1 MGTARKRRTGAHRA
15 FYDIAVDF
23 LGKVRW
29 EKRVRAEYIDRAMLE
44 HVLAALMPENRLALE
59 VSAHTGLRIGDVL
72 ALKTAELRQR
82 MSVREEKTGKRRRI
96 YLPVELLDRLV
107 AQAGKIYV
115 FEGRTDY
122 RKHRTRQAVW
132 KDLRRAAEAFRL
144 VEHVSPHS
152 ARKLYAVEQ
161 YQESGG
167 DLGAVQRR
175 LLHSD
180 PAVTAIYAMADALTA
195 RRLQGRKRRTR

>member
-1 MGTARKRRTGAHRA
+1 M
-15 FYDIAVDF
+15 
-23 LGKVRW
+23 GKVRW

-44 HVLAALMPENRLALE
+44 HVLAALMPANALAIE

-72 ALKTAELRQR
+72 ALKTADLKRR
-82 MSVREEKTGKRRRI
+82 MSVREEKTGKRRRV
-96 YLPVELLDRLV
+96 YLPAELLDRLI
-107 AQAGKIYV
+107 AQAGKIWV

-122 RKHRTRQAVW
+122 RRHRTRQAVW

-144 VEHVSPHS
+144 VEHVSPHT
-152 ARKLYAVEQ
+152 ARKVYAVEQ

-167 DLGAVQRR
+167 DLEAVQRR

>member
-1 MGTARKRRTGAHRA
+1 MVV
-15 FYDIAVDF
+15 DI

-44 HVLAALMPENRLALE
+44 HVLAALMPANALALE

-72 ALKTAELRQR
+72 ALKTADLRQR

-96 YLPVELLDRLV
+96 YLPADLLDRLI
-107 AQAGKIYV
+107 AQAGKIWV

-122 RKHRTRQAVW
+122 RRHRTRQAVW

-161 YQESGG
+161 YQESG

-195 RRLQGRKRRTR
+195 RRVQGRKRTR

>member
-1 MGTARKRRTGAHRA
+1 MRA
-15 FYDIAVDF
+15 D
-23 LGKVRW
+23 
-29 EKRVRAEYIDRAMLE
+29 YIDRAMLE

-132 KDLRRAAEAFRL
+132 KDLRRAAAAFRL
-144 VEHVSPHS
+144 AEHVSPHT
-152 ARKLYAVEQ
+152 ARKVYAVEA
-161 YQESGG
+161 YRESGG
-167 DLGAVQRR
+167 NLEAVQRR

>member
-1 MGTARKRRTGAHRA
+1 M
-15 FYDIAVDF
+15 
-23 LGKVRW
+23 GKVRW

-44 HVLAALMPENRLALE
+44 HVLAALMPANALAIE

-72 ALKTAELRQR
+72 SLRTAELRQR

-96 YLPVELLDRLV
+96 YLPADLLDRLI
-107 AQAGKIYV
+107 AQAGRIWV

-122 RKHRTRQAVW
+122 RRHRTRQAVW
-132 KDLRRAAEAFRL
+132 KDLRRAADAFRL
-144 VEHVSPHS
+144 AEHVSPHS

-180 PAVTAIYAMADALTA
+180 PAVTAVYAMADALTA
-195 RRLQGRKRRTR
+195 RRLQGRKRRAR

>member
-1 MGTARKRRTGAHRA
+1 MVV
-15 FYDIAVDF
+15 DI

-44 HVLAALMPENRLALE
+44 HVLAAFMPANALALE

-72 ALKTAELRQR
+72 ALKTADLRQR

-96 YLPVELLDRLV
+96 YLPADLLDRLI
-107 AQAGKIYV
+107 AQAGKIWV

-122 RKHRTRQAVW
+122 RRHRTRQAVW
-132 KDLRRAAEAFRL
+132 KDLRRAASAFRL
-144 VEHVSPHS
+144 AEHVSPHT
-152 ARKLYAVEQ
+152 ARKVYAVEA
-161 YQESGG
+161 YRESGG
-167 DLGAVQRR
+167 DLEAVQKR

-195 RRLQGRKRRTR
+195 RRVQGRKRTR